1 MSVAMD
7 SAEKELEAAFSR
19 NGELSR
25 AANSRKDAELG
36 ELRKIL
42 EAKERAIDSLRETLS
57 ATRRTLEGRIGQAEE
72 ALGVRD
78 AELRAMQQ
86 ELVGLK
92 GSKRSMES
100 QLENEVNANRRLQ
113 DVASKVETVAKGREK
128 ELAETMRRL
137 TEEHAVVSAALR
149 HERGDREKLR
159 EELEESKR
167 RETEL
172 SDTLRREV
180 ETRKETQRKLDKYRR
195 ARIRDAE
202 TSRARADTGADV
214 DARLTGELERRLEAE
229 QRSRAASEQWL
240 HAELKT
246 REDMEGLF
254 VALRDI
260 AMKKPDGDIKA
271 VKDELAAMR
280 AEKEREM
287 RARREDFDA
296 THSKL
301 VEDNRRL
308 AAELS
313 EMRATISNRLN
324 GGGSGSGGAGAAPAT
339 VPPPPPVDD
348 GPPPGWER
356 HVVGPPLATIVPPAK
371 AAGKPPK

>member
-1 MSVAMD
+1 MAMD

-19 NGELSR
+19 NGDLNR
-25 AANSRKDAELG
+25 AANSRKDAELA

-42 EAKERAIDSLRETLS
+42 ESKERALDSLRETLS
-57 ATRRTLEGRIGQAEE
+57 ATRRTLEGRINQAEE
-72 ALGVRD
+72 ALGTRD
-78 AELRAMQQ
+78 AELRALQQ
-86 ELVGLK
+86 ELVGLR
-92 GSKRSMES
+92 GSKRSVES

-113 DVASKVETVAKGREK
+113 DVATKVETVAKGREK

-149 HERGDREKLR
+149 HERGAHEKLR
-159 EELEESKR
+159 EDLEEGKR
-167 RETEL
+167 REANLVEKL
-172 SDTLRREV
+172 RNESDARR
-180 ETRKETQRKLDKYRR
+180 ETQRKLDKYRR

-202 TSRARADTGADV
+202 MAKARTESGADV
-214 DARLTGELERRLEAE
+214 DARLTSELERRLEAE

-271 VKDELAAMR
+271 VKDELATMR

-287 RARREDFDA
+287 RLRREEFEN

-313 EMRATISNRLN
+313 EMRATISDRLN
-324 GGGSGSGGAGAAPAT
+324 GAAAAEAAPKPA
-339 VPPPPPVDD
+339 PPPPPPADE
-348 GPPPGWER
+348 GPPPGWEK
-356 HVVGPPLATIVPPAK
+356 HVVGPPLATIVTPARK
-371 AAGKPPK
+371 PGKPPR